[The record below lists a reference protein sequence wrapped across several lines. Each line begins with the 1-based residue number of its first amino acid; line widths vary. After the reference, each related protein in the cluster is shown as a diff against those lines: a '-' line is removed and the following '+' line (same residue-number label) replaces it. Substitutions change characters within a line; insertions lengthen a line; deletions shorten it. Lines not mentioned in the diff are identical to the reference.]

1 MKDYYALNKQALMNY
16 FEEGSKGC
24 ICESLGVEIEHFVG
38 SKTLAIHV
46 VKLFSANTGI

>member
-24 ICESLGVEIEHFVG
+24 ICESLGVEIEHFVV
-38 SKTLAIHV
+38 SC
-46 VKLFSANTGI
+46 